1 MGVVLTGRKEMTY
14 LILGVLGEVVQAC
27 DVQLELPA
35 LAELAKTRPQT
46 NEVRPGYRDP

>member
-1 MGVVLTGRKEMTY
+1 MIKLAY

-46 NEVRPGYRDP
+46 NEVRPCYRDP